1 MSFLISSPK
10 ENGSWTF
17 DLDDL
22 SDPGLTTGLHLARR
36 TVETLARYDLLE
48 PYGIKCSWL
57 VPRRGGTGITTSLTL
72 GNHPLDSPET
82 AERILSSRP
91 VGYPDAEVNWITLP
105 GPGIWIDAEGQRRPE
120 PQLVDLQVDTDP
132 VSARVKLSVHHDVW
146 AYYDFFGNPHPEV
159 YRNNAPRLEAALRE
173 LEGVLGAEASPGDH
187 TFFGAPKRYGL
198 HVPKPD
204 ENGRGPD
211 VTKFFWL

>member
-82 AERILSSRP
+82 AERIFP
-91 VGYPDAEVNWITLP
+91 VTPLGIPDTKDNGTPLP
-105 GPGIWIDAEGQRRPE
+105 VPGIW
-120 PQLVDLQVDTDP
+120 LYL
-132 VSARVKLSVHHDVW
+132 
-146 AYYDFFGNPHPEV
+146 
-159 YRNNAPRLEAALRE
+159 
-173 LEGVLGAEASPGDH
+173 
-187 TFFGAPKRYGL
+187 
-198 HVPKPD
+198 
-204 ENGRGPD
+204 
-211 VTKFFWL
+211 